1 MRLVQSC
8 DSVTIISLQ
17 RDEILTQLR
26 SAAQAIRAQHPEVES
41 IRFFGSLARREET
54 GMSDAD
60 VLIVISRGY
69 DPGDPLQRIRTFLPY
84 FRLPIGLDLLV
95 YTHDE
100 LDRQLLDPRSFLHTI
115 WAESQPL

>member
-17 RDEILTQLR
+17 RDEILAQLR

-54 GMSDAD
+54 GTSDAD
-60 VLIVISRGY
+60 VLIVIRRGC
-69 DPGDPLQRIRTFLPY
+69 DSGDPLQRILS
-84 FRLPIGLDLLV
+84 LI
-95 YTHDE
+95 H
-100 LDRQLLDPRSFLHTI
+100 I
-115 WAESQPL
+115 

>member
-17 RDEILTQLR
+17 RDEILAQLR

-54 GMSDAD
+54 GTSDVD
-60 VLIVISRGY
+60 ILIIVARGPNLD
-69 DPGDPLQRIRTFLPY
+69 DPHQRIRTFLPY
-84 FRLPIGLDLLV
+84 FHLPIGLDLLV
-95 YTHDE
+95 YTQDE
-100 LDRQLLDPRSFLHTI
+100 LDRQLQDPRSFLHTI